1 MAGRARRRWSVV
13 EVRRGRVGTRACV
26 SASRMPSTRPVGRSS
41 RAGERSKRGA
51 AKETRTFCPRASFRV
66 SCGTSRTRRGASA
79 PTAPCSG
86 DAIGHAVVVSQSESN
101 CFLRARMA
109 PCPLCNFLAFEL
121 ANPRH
126 ATLKNKLFFSLVCQ
140 VRADRLARLSGAT
153 MSTQGDGDH
162 PMDGSTHDATESVGG
177 ACSVRRRCLTPA
189 PRAPCRRSNARFVQ
203 KSLFVSVTRGSL
215 DLGTPSNP

>member
-1 MAGRARRRWSVV
+1 M
-13 EVRRGRVGTRACV
+13 RRGRVGTRAFV
-26 SASRMPSTRPVGRSS
+26 SASRMPNTRPVGRWS

-86 DAIGHAVVVSQSESN
+86 DAIAHAVVVSQSN
-101 CFLRARMA
+101 PTVFFARAWAHCPVCIFLQS
-109 PCPLCNFLAFEL
+109 
-121 ANPRH
+121 PRKS
-126 ATLKNKLFFSLVCQ
+126 ASRVSQKQTFFFLVCQ

>member
-1 MAGRARRRWSVV
+1 MRSCQRRGCRTRGQSGGRRARESVRNGERRRKHARSARAHRFVCRAGHPGRGAEPRRPPRPALATRLDTLSWSVNRNPTV
-13 EVRRGRVGTRACV
+13 FFARAWRHV
-26 SASRMPSTRPVGRSS
+26 QSAFFCMRSS
-41 RAGERSKRGA
+41 QIRDTHLSK
-51 AKETRTFCPRASFRV
+51 T
-66 SCGTSRTRRGASA
+66 
-79 PTAPCSG
+79 
-86 DAIGHAVVVSQSESN
+86 N
-101 CFLRARMA
+101 
-109 PCPLCNFLAFEL
+109 
-121 ANPRH
+121 
-126 ATLKNKLFFSLVCQ
+126 FFSLVCQ

-177 ACSVRRRCLTPA
+177 ACLVRRRCLTPA